1 MTRRD
6 FLSSAAAFAAV
17 PAFAKKTEEIRG
29 VLLHWGHNMWGE
41 SLPEG
46 VKKIK
51 NGRLANDHLKF
62 DDALW
67 QKCVDRMALRK
78 IEDRCRLRWYITPN

>member
-1 MTRRD
+1 
-6 FLSSAAAFAAV
+6 
-17 PAFAKKTEEIRG
+17 
-29 VLLHWGHNMWGE
+29 MWGE

-67 QKCVDRMALRK
+67 QKCVDRMVLRK
-78 IEDRCRLRWYITPN
+78 MKNGVACDGI